1 MRFENRSVQ
10 LKDGRECVL
19 RPTTAEY
26 AQEMIDYMKITAA
39 ETPFLL
45 RYPDEVKYTLEN
57 EKEILARIYGDE
69 KTVMMLALVDG
80 QVAGNCSIS
89 GLGDKRRIL
98 HDTINHTLANDL
110 IISRKGITQIQ
121 CFYPLF
127 K

>member
-19 RPTTAEY
+19 RPATAEY

-89 GLGDKRRIL
+89 
-98 HDTINHTLANDL
+98 
-110 IISRKGITQIQ
+110 
-121 CFYPLF
+121 LF
-127 K
+127 RNTGA